1 MRNGRGDDWSCGR
14 LVPQL
19 VATPEPAIANN
30 AAMKLSTTIGV
41 ALLALSGAAS
51 ADCIEEAAANFGT
64 NADVLR
70 AIAIV
75 ESKVRPQAVN
85 VNPNGSIDRGLFQI
99 NSIHLPELAAAGI
112 GPDDLHDVCLSSNVA
127 ALLLKRKIKV
137 FGDTWAAVGAYHSTI
152 PAKSERYIRKVRA
165 VFDGM
170 QRLRI
175 TAQAQ

>member
-1 MRNGRGDDWSCGR
+1 MPGS
-14 LVPQL
+14 V
-19 VATPEPAIANN
+19 IANN
-30 AAMKLSTTIGV
+30 AAMKFSTVIGM

-51 ADCIEEAAANFGT
+51 AHGASAADCIEEAAANFGT

-75 ESKVRPQAVN
+75 ESRVRPQAVN
-85 VNPNGSIDRGLFQI
+85 VNPNGSVDRGLFQI

-127 ALLLKRKIKV
+127 ALLLTRKIKV

-152 PAKSERYIRKVRA
+152 PEQGERYIRKVRV
-165 VFDGM
+165 VFEGL
-170 QRLRI
+170 QRLKV
-175 TAQAQ
+175 TAQAR

>member
-1 MRNGRGDDWSCGR
+1 MNLRALFG
-14 LVPQL
+14 LVL
-19 VATPEPAIANN
+19 F
-30 AAMKLSTTIGV
+30 
-41 ALLALSGAAS
+41 ALSGAAA
-51 ADCIEEAAANFGT
+51 ADCIEQAAATFGT

-85 VNPNGSIDRGLFQI
+85 VNPNGSVDRGLFQI

-112 GPDDLHDVCLSSNVA
+112 GPEDLHDVCLSSHVA
-127 ALLLKRKIKV
+127 ALLLKRKMAV

-152 PAKSERYIRKVRA
+152 PEKGERYIRKVRV
-165 VFDGM
+165 VFDGL

-175 TAQAQ
+175 TAHAQ